1 MTRFDQEEV
10 SKVRRTLS
18 AIGLGL
24 VCLVVAACGGNDS
37 NQPAQS
43 GQGGDGAPS
52 AAGLRVA
59 YASAL
64 DPNDI
69 ADQFGLQAA
78 KAKVQTL
85 NDDSAVVAGLLRH
98 SLDVGN
104 VDYDAAM
111 KAKATGVPIKVIYVS
126 QTKPEYVF
134 VTRPEIATLD
144 QLAGKKVGFHAP
156 GSQTEIFAKNLIKA
170 KVPQI
175 YDKVK
180 FLALEESSR
189 RAQALVAKRLDASS
203 LEAINLAQLRKLGGY
218 HELGTWADLSGG
230 AGQVLGTAWIT
241 TEDFYNSNKDR
252 LGAFVRSMQ
261 SGYDRFYAD
270 KQAWV
275 ALAQRKL
282 PDVEQGL
289 LPGVYD
295 VYRKQEMY
303 PKAGTPAL
311 TPEIF
316 KANDAFFRDLGEW
329 EDPIADDV
337 VAYDLVDAGAKAG
350 Q

>member
-1 MTRFDQEEV
+1 M
-10 SKVRRTLS
+10 RRILW

-24 VCLVVAACGGNDS
+24 ICLVAAACGGNDS
-37 NQPAQS
+37 S
-43 GQGGDGAPS
+43 SSTQGGSGGAAS

-98 SLDVGN
+98 SIDVGN

-134 VTRPEIATLD
+134 VARPEISSLD
-144 QLAGKKVGFHAP
+144 QLAGKNVGYHAP
-156 GSQTEIFAKNLIKA
+156 GSQTEIFARNLVKE
-170 KVPQI
+170 KVPNI

-180 FLALEESSR
+180 FIALEESSR
-189 RAQALVAKRLDASS
+189 RAQAMEAKRLDASS
-203 LEAINLAQLRKLGGY
+203 LEAINLAQLRKQGGY
-218 HELGTWADLSGG
+218 HELGTWADLSGS
-230 AGQVLGTAWIT
+230 AEQVLGTAWIV
-241 TEDFYNSNKDR
+241 TEDFYRSNKPR
-252 LGAFVRSMQ
+252 LQAFVKALQ
-261 SGYDRFYAD
+261 GGYGRFYSD

-275 ALAQRKL
+275 GLARTKL
-282 PDVEQGL
+282 PDVEQDL

-295 VYRKQEMY
+295 VYKKAQMY
-303 PKAGTPAL
+303 PQAGTPAL
-311 TPEIF
+311 TPQIF

-329 EDPIADDV
+329 EDPIPDDV
-337 VAYDLVDAGAKAG
+337 IAYDLVDQGSKAG
-350 Q
+350 R

>member
-1 MTRFDQEEV
+1 
-10 SKVRRTLS
+10 VRRTLS

-24 VCLVVAACGGNDS
+24 ICLIAAGCGGNDS
-37 NQPAQS
+37 SSSTKGGGS
-43 GQGGDGAPS
+43 GGAPS

-98 SLDVGN
+98 SIDIGN

-134 VTRPEIATLD
+134 VARPEVSSLD
-144 QLAGKKVGFHAP
+144 QLAGKNVGYHAP
-156 GSQTEIFAKNLIKA
+156 GSQTEIFARNLVKE
-170 KVPQI
+170 KVPDI

-180 FLALEESSR
+180 FVALEESSR
-189 RAQALVAKRLDASS
+189 RAQAMEAKRLDASS
-203 LEAINLAQLRKLGGY
+203 LEAINLAQLRKQGGY
-218 HELGTWADLSGG
+218 HELGTWADLSGS
-230 AGQVLGTAWIT
+230 AESVLGTAWIT
-241 TEDFYNSNKDR
+241 TEDFYKGNKQR
-252 LGAFVRSMQ
+252 LQAFVKAMQ
-261 SGYDRFYAD
+261 GGYDRFYSD

-275 ALAQRKL
+275 NLAQEKL
-282 PDVEQGL
+282 PDVEQDL

-295 VYRKQEMY
+295 VYRKAQMY
-303 PKAGTPAL
+303 PRAGTAAL

-316 KANDAFFRDLGEW
+316 KANDTFFRDLGEW

-337 VAYDLVDAGAKAG
+337 IAYDLVDEGSKAG

>member
-1 MTRFDQEEV
+1 
-10 SKVRRTLS
+10 VRRTLP

-24 VCLVVAACGGNDS
+24 ICLLAAACSGNDS
-37 NQPAQS
+37 SSSTEGS
-43 GQGGDGAPS
+43 GGAPS

-69 ADQFGLQAA
+69 ADQFGLRNA

-98 SLDVGN
+98 SIDIGN

-111 KAKATGVPIKVIYVS
+111 KAKATGVPIKVVYVS

-134 VTRPEIATLD
+134 VARPEISSLD
-144 QLAGKKVGFHAP
+144 QLAGKNVGYHAP
-156 GSQTEIFAKNLIKA
+156 GSQTEIFARNLVKE
-170 KVPQI
+170 KVPDI

-180 FLALEESSR
+180 FIALEESSR
-189 RAQALVAKRLDASS
+189 RAQAMEAKRLDASS
-203 LEAINLAQLRKLGGY
+203 LEAINLAQLRKQGGY
-218 HELGTWADLSGG
+218 HELGTWADLSGS
-230 AGQVLGTAWIT
+230 AEEVLGTAWIT
-241 TEDFYNSNKDR
+241 TEDFYKSDKPR
-252 LGAFVRSMQ
+252 LQAFVKAMQ
-261 SGYDRFYAD
+261 TGYDRFYAD
-270 KQAWV
+270 KQGWV
-275 ALAQRKL
+275 DLARTTL

-295 VYRKQEMY
+295 VYRKAQMY
-303 PKAGTPAL
+303 PRAGTPAL

-316 KANDAFFRDLGEW
+316 KANDAFFRGLGEW

-337 VAYDLVDAGAKAG
+337 IAYDLVDQGSKAA

>member
-1 MTRFDQEEV
+1 M
-10 SKVRRTLS
+10 RRILW

-24 VCLVVAACGGNDS
+24 ICLVAAACGGNDS
-37 NQPAQS
+37 S
-43 GQGGDGAPS
+43 SSTQGGSGGAAS

-98 SLDVGN
+98 SIDVGN

-134 VTRPEIATLD
+134 VARPEISSLD
-144 QLAGKKVGFHAP
+144 QLAGKNVGYHAP
-156 GSQTEIFAKNLIKA
+156 GSQTEIFARNLVKE
-170 KVPQI
+170 KVPNI

-180 FLALEESSR
+180 FIALEESSR
-189 RAQALVAKRLDASS
+189 RAQAMEAKRLDASS
-203 LEAINLAQLRKLGGY
+203 LEAINLAQLRKQGGY
-218 HELGTWADLSGG
+218 HELGTWADLSGS
-230 AGQVLGTAWIT
+230 AEQVLGTAWIV
-241 TEDFYNSNKDR
+241 TEDFYRSSKPR
-252 LGAFVRSMQ
+252 LQAFVKALQ
-261 SGYDRFYAD
+261 GGYDRFYSD

-275 ALAQRKL
+275 GLARTKL
-282 PDVEQGL
+282 PDVEQDL

-295 VYRKQEMY
+295 VYKKAQMY
-303 PKAGTPAL
+303 PQAGTPAL
-311 TPEIF
+311 TPQIF

-329 EDPIADDV
+329 EDPIPDDV
-337 VAYDLVDAGAKAG
+337 IAYDLVDQGSKAG
-350 Q
+350 R

>member
-1 MTRFDQEEV
+1 VQ
-10 SKVRRTLS
+10 RTLS

-24 VCLVVAACGGNDS
+24 ICLLVAACGGNDDK
-37 NQPAQS
+37 QGTQS
-43 GQGGDGAPS
+43 ASGDGAS
-52 AAGLRVA
+52 AAGLRAA

-85 NDDSAVVAGLLRH
+85 NDDSAVVAGLLRR
-98 SLDVGN
+98 SIDVGN

-134 VTRPEIATLD
+134 VTRPEIASLD
-144 QLAGKKVGFHAP
+144 QLAGKKVGYHAP
-156 GSQTEIFAKNLIKA
+156 GSQTEIFARNLIKA

-203 LEAINLAQLRKLGGY
+203 LEAINLAQLRKQGGY

-230 AGQVLGTAWIT
+230 AKDVLGTAWIT
-241 TEDFYNSNKDR
+241 TEDFYAANKER
-252 LGAFVRSMQ
+252 LTEFVRSLQ

-270 KQAWV
+270 KGAWV
-275 ALAQRKL
+275 ALAQKTL

-329 EDPIADDV
+329 EDPIPDDV
-337 VAYDLVDAGAKAG
+337 VAYDLVNAGAKAT